1 VCSPSW
7 LLLNTRH
14 FAENLAVA
22 LALKPYLSITYERR
36 SECIVICEVWD
47 VKPDENMTNRERSN
61 GRSNLEQL
69 MALANEIARY
79 ASTNDQGQF
88 ERARAWQ

>member
-1 VCSPSW
+1 M
-7 LLLNTRH
+7 
-14 FAENLAVA
+14 
-22 LALKPYLSITYERR
+22 
-36 SECIVICEVWD
+36 
-47 VKPDENMTNRERSN
+47 KPDESMTNRERSN